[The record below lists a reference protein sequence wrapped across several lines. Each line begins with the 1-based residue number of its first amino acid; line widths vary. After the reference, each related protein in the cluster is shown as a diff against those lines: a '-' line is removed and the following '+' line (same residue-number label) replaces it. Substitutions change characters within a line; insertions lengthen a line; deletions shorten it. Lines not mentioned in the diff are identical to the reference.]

1 MTDDTCSQAGDP
13 LDGSHLSADPMPT
26 RAPQVRPGACHTVT
40 RFGRPSN
47 FSLSRAELVNHV
59 RQLRRAGWQHW
70 EVAVRF
76 DLGRA
81 A

>member
-1 MTDDTCSQAGDP
+1 MQGNP
-13 LDGSHLSADPMPT
+13 PERPDGSHLSADQKPT
-26 RAPQVRPGACHTVT
+26 RAPQVSPCACHAMSG
-40 RFGRPSN
+40 FGRPSN